1 MDNNTLPA
9 VIKFATNE
17 TLVKQVANFFN
28 VSVANVTNQS
38 EVAQENLF
46 DLYEAYR
53 TREKEQLVMYKT
65 VAYVVGTLIILSNLT
80 VVISSGLILRRG
92 QQPKSTYLLLGN
104 VSLADTII
112 GFSIIFGALID
123 NSMNSNPLCI
133 FQIGMIVC
141 PAMVSIFSVGL
152 IAVDRYFYIL
162 HGLYYQR
169 YFNTTRVRIGIL
181 IIWMIG
187 LTLGFMPV
195 TGWVNTEL
203 IFSRCYYT
211 ALFPASLIF
220 FNTCLSIIP
229 IILVTVLYSIVLVRA
244 LRNVRDIKTAQKSVH
259 VNSNSDETPKLRMY
273 RGNTNMSRNS
283 GAVLTKVDKTKI
295 RRCASF
301 HALGNNFDKGNFTN
315 KSEKSKSI
323 NDLCKDKAKS
333 TDDVNDS
340 TNGKEV
346 YTNLHDESKFSVYTI
361 ESSYSGSKKET
372 PNKFIM
378 NIFHKTKVPAKPK
391 EPNKWRAITVLYQIS
406 GPAQE
411 IAALEAHIDII
422 SAKPTRS
429 EIAQLQALVRLSPEE
444 KLQWLQYF
452 DEKQMSYTKVADNLA
467 ELLRKEDV
475 QIQATRASA
484 SAKRSGRTIGWET
497 YYRHQEIND
506 HLDELA
512 AQYPNL
518 VTVIN
523 AALSYEGRQIKYVR
537 ISTTRFEDMRKP
549 VIVIDAAIH
558 AREWVTPPVALYI
571 IHQLVVKIV
580 DEALTDSLDWVII
593 PVANPDGYEYSF
605 DEDRLWRKTRSKSH
619 EGADECP
626 GVDGNRNFDHYWGTV
641 ANSANPC
648 TIVYEGPTPF
658 SEPETRLPF
667 PQMAWLS
674 I

>member
-1 MDNNTLPA
+1 MA
-9 VIKFATNE
+9 R
-17 TLVKQVANFFN
+17 LVLCFLFFVA
-28 VSVANVTNQS
+28 
-38 EVAQENLF
+38 VAQGRHEK
-46 DLYEAYR
+46 YEGH
-53 TREKEQLVMYKT
+53 Q
-65 VAYVVGTLIILSNLT
+65 
-80 VVISSGLILRRG
+80 
-92 QQPKSTYLLLGN
+92 
-104 VSLADTII
+104 
-112 GFSIIFGALID
+112 
-123 NSMNSNPLCI
+123 
-133 FQIGMIVC
+133 
-141 PAMVSIFSVGL
+141 
-152 IAVDRYFYIL
+152 
-162 HGLYYQR
+162 
-169 YFNTTRVRIGIL
+169 
-181 IIWMIG
+181 
-187 LTLGFMPV
+187 
-195 TGWVNTEL
+195 
-203 IFSRCYYT
+203 
-211 ALFPASLIF
+211 
-220 FNTCLSIIP
+220 
-229 IILVTVLYSIVLVRA
+229 
-244 LRNVRDIKTAQKSVH
+244 
-259 VNSNSDETPKLRMY
+259 
-273 RGNTNMSRNS
+273 
-283 GAVLTKVDKTKI
+283 
-295 RRCASF
+295 
-301 HALGNNFDKGNFTN
+301 
-315 KSEKSKSI
+315 
-323 NDLCKDKAKS
+323 
-333 TDDVNDS
+333 
-340 TNGKEV
+340 
-346 YTNLHDESKFSVYTI
+346 
-361 ESSYSGSKKET
+361 
-372 PNKFIM
+372 
-378 NIFHKTKVPAKPK
+378 
-391 EPNKWRAITVLYQIS
+391 LYQIS

-658 SEPETRLPF
+658 SEPETRVIRDVLPF